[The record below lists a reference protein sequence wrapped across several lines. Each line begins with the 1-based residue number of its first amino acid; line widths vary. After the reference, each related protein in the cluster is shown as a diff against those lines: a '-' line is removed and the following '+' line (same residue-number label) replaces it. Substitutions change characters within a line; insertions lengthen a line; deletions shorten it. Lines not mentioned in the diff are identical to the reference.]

1 MHPNQQP
8 SPWSQVVLGLLS
20 GVVLWLFFGEEVGW
34 FFTFTGTM
42 GLVGLGVLVA
52 VEFHF
57 GWLLEYTDG
66 AKAKPK
72 NKGNI
77 GNH

>member
-1 MHPNQQP
+1 M
-8 SPWSQVVLGLLS
+8 VLGLLS

-66 AKAKPK
+66 ATEGQDKEE
-72 NKGNI
+72 GQYREQLSQD
-77 GNH
+77 